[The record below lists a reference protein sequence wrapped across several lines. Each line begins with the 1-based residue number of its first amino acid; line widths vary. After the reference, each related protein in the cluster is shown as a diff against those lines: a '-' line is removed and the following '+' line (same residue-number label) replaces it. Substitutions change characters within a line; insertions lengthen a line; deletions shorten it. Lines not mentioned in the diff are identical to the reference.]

1 MGTVEYPIK
10 VLQKEGANVEEKKK
24 KVINIDEL
32 TIYADAVHL
41 VNNKERKKA
50 TQKVEPVSREM
61 SRRSPWDSFWGYRRE
76 PAKDEP
82 VQEESSE

>member
-1 MGTVEYPIK
+1 METVEYPIK

-32 TIYADAVHL
+32 TIYADVVHL
-41 VNNKERKKA
+41 VNNQEREKA